1 MVSSVD
7 FKDLSIEVKG
17 ELNKAGIAWLH
28 EVAGAIASQTASIS
42 RRNTG
47 QTAGSFDYQV
57 DASSGVAYVGSPLE
71 NAVWEEKGTGEY
83 AVEGN
88 GRKGGWWIPIGSGK
102 NEISLGMAKKYH
114 FKIREF
120 EGKQFAFT
128 RGKKPTLAM
137 TKAFQV
143 IKPKAE
149 ARAREVFGGLND

>member
-1 MVSSVD
+1 
-7 FKDLSIEVKG
+7 
-17 ELNKAGIAWLH
+17 
-28 EVAGAIASQTASIS
+28 
-42 RRNTG
+42 
-47 QTAGSFDYQV
+47 
-57 DASSGVAYVGSPLE
+57 
-71 NAVWEEKGTGEY
+71 EY

-88 GRKGGWWIPIGSGK
+88 GRKGGWWIPVGNGK

-143 IKPKAE
+143 MKPKAE